1 MSTFNNSAKL
11 FNELYFEYYKPVV
24 SYFSKRFD
32 KNEAEDLAQTV
43 FLKLWAYIRVVPEIK
58 RKKSLVFKIAKNVLV
73 DRLRQKKF
81 FASLDT
87 LDTLEISETVGVF
100 DDFTAA
106 VTRDLLKN
114 LSDRDREIV
123 TLKTDGWSSRE
134 IASVQKTS
142 SSAVRTRLIE
152 IRKALKK
159 NM

>member
-1 MSTFNNSAKL
+1 MSTFNNSAKV

-58 RKKSLVFKIAKNVLV
+58 RKKSLIFKIAKNVLV

-81 FASLDT
+81 FASLDA
-87 LDTLEISETVGVF
+87 LESAESVGVF

-106 VTRDLLKN
+106 ETRDLLKN
-114 LSDRDREIV
+114 LSDRDKEIV

>member
-1 MSTFNNSAKL
+1 MSTFNNSAKV
-11 FNELYFEYYKPVV
+11 FNELYSEYYKPVV

-43 FLKLWAYIRVVPEIK
+43 FLKLWTYIRVVPEIK

-73 DRLRQKKF
+73 DRLRQKRF

-87 LDTLEISETVGVF
+87 LDVLESAESVGVF

-106 VTRDLLKN
+106 ETRDLLKN
-114 LSDRDREIV
+114 LSDRDKEIV